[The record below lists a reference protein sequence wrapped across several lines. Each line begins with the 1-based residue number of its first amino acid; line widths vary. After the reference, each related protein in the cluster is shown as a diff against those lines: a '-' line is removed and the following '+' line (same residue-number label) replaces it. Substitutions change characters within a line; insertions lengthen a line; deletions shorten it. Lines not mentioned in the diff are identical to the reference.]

1 MVTMA
6 QAASI
11 VVAGAS
17 VAALVSQ
24 PAFRVSL
31 TAALARWTGYN
42 APGGLWRIAA
52 ILLALANLKNLPFVW
67 HVRTQ
72 SPKTS
77 RPTSIFRT
85 QTDRTPQLRFFR
97 AFVYQLYLQ
106 PTPIPPHAL
115 FQPIITSTRTTLL
128 ETDYNMHKSNSTYFS
143 DMDISRTHLFTAIIR
158 NGIRKNSRLGGA
170 SKSSVSVAGAT
181 EGTRG
186 KHYIAL
192 GGISCL
198 FKKEIL
204 PYQKYEIWTRLLC
217 WDRKWFYLVTH
228 LVKPGV
234 AKPDSWSLQ
243 PWRKATSPSGIDK
256 EALLKAVHATAIA
269 KYVIKRGRITVSP
282 EQALVDAEM
291 VPLKPGGWVYQGEN
305 GDVLPEKVE
314 AKDWNWDVIEKER
327 LRGLVVAQKFAEMDG
342 MHEFFDGGKD
352 GVLGEFADLL
362 F

>member
-6 QAASI
+6 QTVSI

-17 VAALVSQ
+17 MAALASQ
-24 PAFRVSL
+24 PALRGNL
-31 TAALARWTGYN
+31 TAMLAKWTGYN
-42 APGGLWRIAA
+42 APGGVWRIAA

-67 HVRTQ
+67 H
-72 SPKTS
+72 
-77 RPTSIFRT
+77 
-85 QTDRTPQLRFFR
+85 LRFIR
-97 AFVYQLYLQ
+97 AFLYQLYLQ

-143 DMDISRTHLFTAIIR
+143 DMDISRTHLFTALIR
-158 NGIRKNSRLGGA
+158 NGIRKNSRLYGA
-170 SKSSVSVAGAT
+170 KKNAVAGAVGAT

-186 KHYIAL
+186 KHMIAL

-204 PYQKYEIWTRLLC
+204 PYKKYEMWTRLLC

-234 AKPDSWSLQ
+234 GQPESWTLQ
-243 PWRKATSPSGIDK
+243 PWKKSKSTKDADPEK
-256 EALLKAVHATAIA
+256 LKGAVYATAIA
-269 KYVIKRGRITVSP
+269 KYVIKRGRITVPP
-282 EQALVDAEM
+282 EQALIDADM
-291 VPLKPGGWVYQGEN
+291 VPTKPEGWIYQGLAHEENEVN
-305 GDVLPEKVE
+305 GDVLPKAVE
-314 AKDWNWDVIEKER
+314 AKDWNWDVIEAER
-327 LRGLVVAQKFAEMDG
+327 LRGLKVAENFAAMDG

-352 GVLGEFADLL
+352 GVLGEYADLL
-362 F
+362 Y